1 MKKIAGIV
9 LLVLVSLGCKKVP
22 EACMELSANSVSTGT
37 PLEFSS
43 CSKKA
48 LSFEWFM
55 SGPEGAP
62 ENNMGWSD
70 PNFSHSFSVPG
81 SYTITL
87 NAYYD
92 FSFMGEMSTV
102 QETISVN

>member
-1 MKKIAGIV
+1 M
-9 LLVLVSLGCKKVP
+9 
-22 EACMELSANSVSTGT
+22 N
-37 PLEFSS
+37 
-43 CSKKA
+43 
-48 LSFEWFM
+48 
-55 SGPEGAP
+55 GPEGAP

-70 PNFSHSFSVPG
+70 PSFSHSFSVPG

-92 FSFMGEMSTV
+92 FSFMGEMSTI